1 MHPCTKYRN
10 VMTKIVLTLA
20 YARAHLKG
28 ICWHLNQSLQNV
40 RVFDRAS
47 AFFKDVHEWTSI
59 WTPSFLSDIC
69 THIYIIV
76 NIGRAIYSDKQELLE
91 IPIPTTP
98 RKILEAISTV
108 YQRSV
113 TEDYV
118 NTLVEVD
125 GGHCERIQKHYRCW
139 RWRWRQMPSLTR
151 RTTVFRGTQAG

>member
-1 MHPCTKYRN
+1 MPER
-10 VMTKIVLTLA
+10 I
-20 YARAHLKG
+20 LKG

-40 RVFDRAS
+40 RVFDRDAD
-47 AFFKDVHEWTSI
+47 AFFKDVHELNQYMDTV
-59 WTPSFLSDIC
+59 FLKRYLY
-69 THIYIIV
+69 TRIYIIV

-125 GGHCERIQKHYRCW
+125 GGHCEENSEALQMLKDGGDVRCHHLQGGLLFFEGLKLVNCDSGNTYELRIG
-139 RWRWRQMPSLTR
+139 S
-151 RTTVFRGTQAG
+151 